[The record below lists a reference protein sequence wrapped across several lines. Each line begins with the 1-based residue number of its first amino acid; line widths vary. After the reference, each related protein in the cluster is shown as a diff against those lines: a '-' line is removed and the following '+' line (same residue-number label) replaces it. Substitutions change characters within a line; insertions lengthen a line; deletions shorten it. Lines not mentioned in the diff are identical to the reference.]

1 MIDCEEFLGLIHGD
15 RDKPYPWQLGF
26 GQRCLDGAL
35 PRTVALPTGAGKT
48 TVVDLLVWALAHQAR
63 RSAAERT
70 VGVRIVWA
78 IDRRILVDE
87 VHEHACRLQRL
98 LEGALGDSGDPLHE
112 IAASLA
118 WLSGDGPPLVATR
131 WRGGLAE
138 RPERH
143 GPLQPQIIT
152 STLAQIGSRL
162 LFRGFGVGEHSLAL
176 EAGLAACDTTIC
188 LDEAHL
194 AEPFRETVDAI
205 RTIRWESER
214 ALALPGLRVI
224 TITATPPT
232 DDDDDAVRLGEGDR
246 KALGPRWNGRKQAV
260 LLEPESVRDVD
271 CVKALTAATLEHL
284 AGGAPTVACI
294 ANTVRRARE
303 VFAALREKLSE
314 EEADVGLLIGPQRP
328 ADRDR
333 FLNAQRR
340 AVLFGGEPSSK
351 PLVVVATQ
359 TFEVGLDADVTA
371 MVSESASATAL
382 VQRLGRLNRRGLTDG
397 RATIVRDANS
407 WLYGDEERLAWD
419 WLRLREQADGTIDVS
434 VAALHEDATR
444 PPAKRV
450 AAPMLKREII
460 ELLAQTDPRP
470 YRWAEPEVEEFLRGV
485 ESEPSADVALC
496 WRCDLRLDVRSPE
509 ADGYRKMLLKLVSPH
524 RQELLRLS
532 ITSAR
537 ALLRA
542 RFEHSRTA
550 ATTAARAAL
559 ADADVEG
566 ETVDMRVPEVDGA
579 EPGTAFMVLRRGRV
593 LAGALDGAAQRI
605 GPGDLAPGDVIVL
618 PTGAGGA
625 DEYGLAPRSP
635 QATDV
640 ARDLVRGETP
650 SDASDADPDE
660 TASRRNL
667 PAPVRIT
674 PRAVE
679 QTVGAP
685 LTGRRW
691 EKIARAC
698 RKAESAL
705 LGARDRKARAVIL
718 DTLLVRL
725 RGELPTH
732 PGLANLEG
740 LRPDERLAL
749 RAIGP
754 VQEDGSPALEEDE
767 LEEDE
772 AQEGGVLDGVSP
784 DGAKREPGEG
794 AHAASKADGKQD
806 DLSAASGGGE
816 RLALSPGDPLRRA
829 WVLMVIPPGHRD
841 WEERVGSNGDGPP
854 TLDAHARAVC
864 EEVAKYAQRLELP
877 EVVAASLR
885 IAARGHDHGK
895 ADPRIQAFY
904 RYGVA
909 AVAAEPIAKSEFG
922 TRDPRAESFA
932 RELAGL
938 PEALRHEIASV
949 AAVAYA
955 LQAAAIDEREFDPE
969 LVLYLVAVH
978 HGLGRAIPRVPR
990 GGSPPREFRAEAA
1003 GIVGAALGD
1012 GSDGWANGV
1021 WLERFWRVHE
1031 RYGPWGIAYL
1041 EGLLVSADRAVS
1053 ARGQ

>member
-15 RDKPYPWQLGF
+15 RDGPYPWQLGF

-48 TVVDLLVWALAHQAR
+48 TVVDVLVWALAHRAR
-63 RSAAERT
+63 RPAAERT

-87 VHEHACRLQRL
+87 VHEHARRLQRL
-98 LEGALGDSGDPLHE
+98 LEGALQDSGDPLHE
-112 IAASLA
+112 IAESLA
-118 WLSGDGPPLVATR
+118 WLSGGGPPLVATR

-152 STLAQIGSRL
+152 STVAQIGSRL
-162 LFRGFGVGEHSLAL
+162 LFRGFGVGERSLAL

-188 LDEAHL
+188 LDESHL

-205 RTIRWESER
+205 CAIRRESEQV
-214 ALALPGLRVI
+214 LALPGLRVI

-246 KALGPRWNGRKQAV
+246 KALGARWNGRKRAV

-271 CVKALTAATLEHL
+271 CVKALTAATLEDL
-284 AGGAPTVACI
+284 AGGARTVACI

-333 FLNAQRR
+333 FLNAPRR

-359 TFEVGLDADVTA
+359 TFEVGLDADVAA

-419 WLRLREQADGTIDVS
+419 WLRLREEADGTIDVS

-444 PPAKRV
+444 PPAKHV
-450 AAPMLKREII
+450 AAPMLTREII

-470 YRWAEPEVEEFLRGV
+470 YGWAEPEVEEFLRGV

-509 ADGYRKMLLKLVSPH
+509 ADGYRKMLLKLVPPH

-532 ITSAR
+532 VTSAR

-542 RFEHSRTA
+542 RFEHARTA

-579 EPGTAFMVLRRGRV
+579 ELGTAFMVLRRGRV
-593 LAGALDGAAQRI
+593 LAGALEGAARRI

-625 DEYGLAPRSP
+625 DEYGLAPHSP
-635 QATDV
+635 RATDV
-640 ARDLVRGETP
+640 ARDLVRGEAP
-650 SDASDADPDE
+650 SDASDADSDE
-660 TASRRNL
+660 AASRRGP

-674 PRAVE
+674 PGAVE
-679 QTVGAP
+679 QTVEAP
-685 LTGRRW
+685 LTGQRW

-698 RKAESAL
+698 RKAEPAL
-705 LGARDRKARAVIL
+705 LGVRDRKARAEIL
-718 DTLLVRL
+718 DKLLVRL

-732 PGLANLEG
+732 PGLASLEG

-772 AQEGGVLDGVSP
+772 A
-784 DGAKREPGEG
+784 RE
-794 AHAASKADGKQD
+794 
-806 DLSAASGGGE
+806 GGE

-877 EVVAASLR
+877 EVVAGSLR

-904 RYGVA
+904 RYGVEA
-909 AVAAEPIAKSEFG
+909 LAAEPIAKSEFG

-955 LQAAAIDEREFDPE
+955 LQAGAIDESEFDPE

-978 HGLGRAIPRVPR
+978 HGLGRGIPRVPH

-1003 GIVGAALGD
+1003 GIVGVALGD
-1012 GSDGWANGV
+1012 GRDGWANGA
-1021 WLERFWRVHE
+1021 WLERFSNVLE